1 MKKSKLI
8 SSLRF
13 GGVSE
18 GDFNKVK
25 ASIAEENHKVWKFS
39 SLALEVIFLIAFIIT
54 VLNKI
59 VISKT

>member
-8 SSLRF
+8 SFLRF

-25 ASIAEENHKVWKFS
+25 ASNKFC
-39 SLALEVIFLIAFIIT
+39 
-54 VLNKI
+54 
-59 VISKT
+59 